1 MIDISQHNEKGE
13 QASTCYTGTKDDLT
27 NAGLATPLM
36 FETTQGRA
44 RTSRL
49 CKNYHPESG
58 DWKILNRGKYRNKQ
72 LIWHVIYYHE
82 RFMDAATLKIEKE
95 VMELAKKI
103 KELPGE
109 NGEKLRNLVRLSI
122 CDQFASATMER
133 VVRGEISMKECL
145 DIVWEYTH

>member
-1 MIDISQHNEKGE
+1 MIEITQYNNKGE
-13 QASTCYTGTKDDLT
+13 QASTCYTGTKDDLI

-72 LIWHVIYYHE
+72 LIWDVTYFHE
-82 RFMDAATLKIEKE
+82 RFLIE
-95 VMELAKKI
+95 
-103 KELPGE
+103 
-109 NGEKLRNLVRLSI
+109 
-122 CDQFASATMER
+122 
-133 VVRGEISMKECL
+133 
-145 DIVWEYTH
+145 H